1 MRLIT
6 GTNKKGRI
14 MLLYRT
20 IAPRKFTVKPIDS
33 KKVNEKKIQNQIKE
47 VDLTPFVLQNKNRK
61 KRSRRNAVS
70 DAAAIERIC
79 FTSPGCGRRVVEL
92 SACGVFIKKLPIVGF
107 NSGNSMPEFPCNVL
121 KACCLST
128 TACGKSSPGKMYLN
142 EKKSNP
148 HIK

>member
-1 MRLIT
+1 MT
-6 GTNKKGRI
+6 GTNKKGSTI
-14 MLLYRT
+14 LLYRT
-20 IAPRKFTVKPIDS
+20 IAPRKLTVNPMDS
-33 KKVNEKKIQNQIKE
+33 RKENEKKIQNQINE
-47 VDLTPFVLQNKNRK
+47 VDFTPFVRQNRNRK
-61 KRSRRNAVS
+61 KRSRRKAVS

-107 NSGNSMPEFPCNVL
+107 NSGSSMPEFPCRTL
-121 KACCLST
+121 KAFCLST
-128 TACGKSSPGKMYLN
+128 TACGKSSPGKTYLN

>member
-1 MRLIT
+1 
-6 GTNKKGRI
+6 

-20 IAPRKFTVKPIDS
+20 IAPRKFTVNPIDS
-33 KKVNEKKIQNQIKE
+33 KKENEKKTQNQINE
-47 VDLTPFVLQNKNRK
+47 VDFTPFVRQNKNRK
-61 KRSRRNAVS
+61 KRSKRNAVS

-79 FTSPGCGRRVVEL
+79 STSPGCGRRVVEL
-92 SACGVFIKKLPIVGF
+92 IACGVFIKKLPRVGF
-107 NSGNSMPEFPCNVL
+107 NSGRSIPEFPCKDL